1 MFMASERPAENTV
14 AATLDIFLR
23 TPRLNAWIFD
33 RLKPWLGRR
42 VAEVGSGLGT
52 ITELM
57 LDREHVLATEIEE
70 AFLDR
75 LRARFAGNAN
85 VAVARLDLE
94 DVPVEELRRHRLDS
108 IVCVNVLEHVK
119 DDRGALER
127 LRDSVVP
134 GGRLLLYVPA
144 LSWLY
149 GSLDR
154 GLQHHRRYSRPALEE
169 ALAASGWRILHL
181 SWMNVMGIP
190 GWFLNSRVLRRKLL
204 PVKQVS
210 LYDRLTPLFRLEE
223 RLKPPIGMSLVVA
236 AERG

>member
-1 MFMASERPAENTV
+1 MLMASEAENTV
-14 AATLDIFLR
+14 AATLDIFLK
-23 TPRLNAWIFD
+23 TPRLNRWIFD
-33 RLKPWLGRR
+33 RLEPWLGQR

-57 LDREHVLATEIEE
+57 LDREHVLATELEDQ
-70 AFLDR
+70 FLDR
-75 LRARFAGNAN
+75 LRERFGRHPN
-85 VAVARLDLE
+85 VAVEKLDLE
-94 DVPVEELRRHRLDS
+94 DVPVERLAAHRLDT

-119 DDRGALER
+119 DDVGALDR
-127 LRDSVVP
+127 LRRSVVP

-154 GLQHHRRYSRPALEE
+154 GLQHHRRYSRAALEE
-169 ALAASGWRILHL
+169 ALAAAGWRIRHL

-190 GWFLNSRVLRRKLL
+190 GWFLNSRLLRRKLL

-236 AERG
+236 AERD

>member
-1 MFMASERPAENTV
+1 MASEAPADSTV
-14 AATLDIFLR
+14 AATLDIFLK
-23 TPRLNAWIFD
+23 TPRLNGWIFD
-33 RLKPWLGRR
+33 RLKPWLGQR
-42 VAEVGSGLGT
+42 VVEVGSGLGT

-57 LDREHVLATEIEE
+57 LDREHVLATELEDE
-70 AFLDR
+70 FLGR
-75 LRARFAGNAN
+75 LRDRFAAYPN
-85 VAVARLDLE
+85 VAVDKLDLE
-94 DVPVEELRRHRLDS
+94 DVPVERLREHRLDT

-119 DDRGALER
+119 DDQGALDR
-127 LRDSVVP
+127 LRQSVVP

-154 GLQHHRRYSRPALEE
+154 GLQHHRRYSRDALE
-169 ALAASGWRILHL
+169 AVLAASGWRIRHL

-223 RLKPPIGMSLVVA
+223 RLNPPIGMSLVVA
-236 AERG
+236 AERDG

>member
-1 MFMASERPAENTV
+1 MIMASEGPADNTV
-14 AATLDIFLR
+14 AATLDIFLK
-23 TPRLNAWIFD
+23 TPRLNGWIFD
-33 RLKPWLGRR
+33 RLKPWLGQR

-57 LDREHVLATEIEE
+57 LDREHVLATELED

-75 LRARFAGNAN
+75 LRERFAGHAN
-85 VAVARLDLE
+85 VAVDKLDLE
-94 DVPVEELRRHRLDS
+94 DVPVDKLREHRLDS

-119 DDRGALER
+119 DDRGALDR
-127 LRDSVVP
+127 LRQSVVP

-154 GLQHHRRYSRPALEE
+154 GLLHHRRYSRAALEE
-169 ALAASGWRILHL
+169 ALAATGWRIQHL

-210 LYDRLTPLFRLEE
+210 LYDKLTPIFRLEE
-223 RLKPPIGMSLVVA
+223 RLKPARSA
-236 AERG
+236 